1 MASTTQENNNAPI
14 LADEQ
19 EALRSKTLL
28 QRALWRLRHDR
39 LTLAALGLLLFITLF
54 SFSAPLVVRITDV
67 DYNNPDLYNSYLPI
81 NTQVSDSVTTLWLWD
96 GAAGEIQRYFSGH
109 TQPVMAAA
117 YTPNGEQFITTSA
130 DGSMRLWHIASGRN
144 KRKIEEHADAVNGLA
159 ISPDGVTF
167 VSASADGTAK
177 VWEVEKEVQTDPDIP
192 LLVFEGHSAALTSAA
207 YHPDGTAA
215 LTGDMDG
222 IALLWDTTSG
232 DVLFTLEAGAGAV
245 QTVAISPDGTTL
257 VTGHENG
264 SLHVWDAA
272 TGEILMVLAGHN
284 DGTNRVLFTSDGA
297 QIVSAGGDSLIKFWD
312 AAEGELLQT
321 LEGHTAAVTDLA
333 FNGEGTWLL
342 SGSLDRTV
350 RQWDITTGETLHT
363 MTFEQV
369 ADGDLEKGTY
379 PVYSLAVNPTDDSFV
394 TGTEG
399 RRRHYVL
406 GTDTSGRDHLTR
418 LLYGG
423 QVSLKIGFFAAMG
436 SLTIGIVLGVVA
448 GYMGGVI
455 DDVTVWLITTLNSI
469 PQLFLLLII
478 SAMLAPNDTSLI
490 LVLVFLGWTGATRIM
505 RGETIALRDREFV
518 VAAQAVGASPMRIMA
533 LHITPNVISLLLI
546 VMTRAIG
553 GLILT
558 ESALSFLGFGVKP
571 PTPTW
576 GNMLT
581 GGLDLLREAPHL
593 VFAPG
598 LLISLTVLCLY
609 IIGDGLRDAF
619 DPRIAD

>member
-1 MASTTQENNNAPI
+1 MASSTPQKKNVQPLLEE
-14 LADEQ
+14 EQ
-19 EALRSKTLL
+19 ELLRSKTLL
-28 QRALWRLRHDR
+28 QRALWRLSQDR
-39 LTLAALGLLLFITLF
+39 LTLTAMAVLLFIALF

-81 NTQVSDSVTTLWLWD
+81 NTQVSDSTTTTWLWD
-96 GAAGEIQRYFSGH
+96 GAAGEILRYFSGH
-109 TQPVMAAA
+109 TQPVIAAA
-117 YTPNGEQFITTSA
+117 YTPDGEQFITTSA
-130 DGSMRLWHIASGRN
+130 DGTMRLWHMASGRN
-144 KRKIEEHADAVNGLA
+144 KRRIEEHTAAVNGIA
-159 ISPDGVTF
+159 ISPDGLTF

-177 VWEVEKEVQTDPDIP
+177 VWQIEKPVQTDPDIP
-192 LLVFEGHSAALTSAA
+192 LLVFAGHSAALTSAA
-207 YHPDGTAA
+207 YHPDNKAA
-215 LTGDMDG
+215 LTGDTAG
-222 IALLWDTTSG
+222 KALLWDTTSG
-232 DVLFTLEAGAGAV
+232 DILLTLEAGAGAV

-257 VTGHENG
+257 LTGHENG
-264 SLHVWDAA
+264 SLHLWDA
-272 TGEILMVLAGHN
+272 TNGEIDMILAGHEN
-284 DGTNRVLFTSDGA
+284 GTNRAIFTPDGT
-297 QIVSAGGDSLIKFWD
+297 QIISAGGDSAVRIWD
-312 AAEGELLQT
+312 VESGELRHT
-321 LEGHTAAVTDLA
+321 LTGHTDAVTDLA
-333 FNGEGTWLL
+333 LNAEATWLL
-342 SGSLDRTV
+342 SSSLDRTV
-350 RQWDITTGETLHT
+350 RRWNPATGAAMQV
-363 MTFEQV
+363 MTFDEV
-369 ADGDLEKGTY
+369 AENDLEKGTY
-379 PVYSLAVNPTDDSFV
+379 PVYTVAVNPADDTFV

-406 GTDTSGRDHLTR
+406 GTDSSGRDHLTR
-418 LLYGG
+418 LLFGG

-436 SLTIGIVLGVVA
+436 SLTIGIVLGVFA
-448 GYMGGVI
+448 GYMGGVV

-478 SAMLAPNDTSLI
+478 SAMLAPNETSLI

-518 VAAQAVGASPMRIMA
+518 IAARAVGASPVRIMA
-533 LHITPNVISLLLI
+533 LHISPNVISLLLI

-598 LLISLTVLCLY
+598 LAISITVLCLY
-609 IIGDGLRDAF
+609 IIGDGL
-619 DPRIAD
+619 